1 MTNYRA
7 PVSDM
12 QFLLRKVFKTEEVFS
27 AMPGTKEV
35 TNGLIDAIL
44 EEAGKLIEG
53 LVAPLNQSGDR
64 RRMVQSNRRRELWR
78 AGDAEGIV
86 CSY

>member
-12 QFLLRKVFKTEEVFS
+12 QFLLRKVFKTEEVFL

-35 TNGLIDAIL
+35 TNGLCLLYTSDAAD
-44 EEAGKLIEG
+44 E
-53 LVAPLNQSGDR
+53 
-64 RRMVQSNRRRELWR
+64 
-78 AGDAEGIV
+78 
-86 CSY
+86 